1 MLVDVLPHRAHDP
14 HVQPAQPFVVVGAHL
29 RLGQAQLTR
38 DLGQGVLA
46 LVGGVAHGVG
56 DHVHAGEII
65 ADDEVILSSY
75 NLTNRSRTHDHEVG
89 VRTKDPEF
97 VNAIAKI
104 MDEQVKVQ
112 VPVSCIEPGKRPQRP
127 ALRDD
132 DELLAMDEY
141 RRTLATWAER
151 LRLKAYADEAEA
163 VIEGCS
169 RIPAGSRPP

>member
-1 MLVDVLPHRAHDP
+1 MNGAARISLV
-14 HVQPAQPFVVVGAHL
+14 
-29 RLGQAQLTR
+29 LGLVA
-38 DLGQGVLA
+38 LA
-46 LVGGVAHGVG
+46 LASGCATLS
-56 DHVHAGEII
+56 
-65 ADDEVILSSY
+65 EVQ
-75 NLTNRSRTHDHEVG
+75 V
-89 VRTKDPEF
+89 P
-97 VNAIAKI
+97 
-104 MDEQVKVQ
+104 EQVKVQ
-112 VPVSCIEPGKRPQRP
+112 VPVACIEPGKRPQRP